1 MKFIKKHFFI
11 FRFSFSLIL
20 LLISLVIKYQ
30 FPNYEYTIALP
41 LTLVGYA
48 LMSYDMYIKVFKS
61 IKSHDFFDEVSLTI
75 IASIAATSIGEFV
88 DGLAVVMFFQLGE
101 HFEDYALDSSRK
113 SIKSIMELRPDYI
126 RLIRNGKEEVVNP
139 SEAKVDDIFIVKPG
153 EIVPLDGIIINGKS
167 NLNTSSITG
176 ESLPRE
182 AKENDSIISGV
193 INLDSPLTIKA
204 TKSYGESTVSKIL
217 DMVENASSK
226 KTKSEKFITKF
237 SKIYTPIVISIAFII
252 AIIPP
257 LFFGIKDGNWN
268 TWSDWIYR
276 GASMLVI
283 SCPCAI
289 VISIPMSYVVSIG
302 VASKQKILIK
312 GSTYLE
318 LIAKSNSIYL
328 DKTGTITEGKFKID
342 SIKTEKNID
351 KEELINLAQIAESF
365 SNHPI
370 AKAIV
375 ANRDCTDAKTKIKEY
390 IEVNGKGISCLYNGK
405 LLLAGNEKLLKDN
418 KIKFIKNDEIG
429 TIIYVAYN
437 KKFYGSLVIRDTLKE
452 NTVEAIKLFKKHGIK
467 QVTMLTGDNSDIAK
481 SIAAK
486 AGITHYESSLLP
498 IDKTKFIEKAKEK
511 GEITMFVGDGIND
524 APSLVIS
531 DIGISMG
538 SIGSDSAIEASDIV
552 IMDDDLRRISYLK
565 SLAKLNKFVVYY
577 NLIFAIGIKVLTLFL
592 NMFGLLH
599 EYAIIAAIFAD
610 VGVTFICC
618 INSLLI
624 SLKKK

>member
-237 SKIYTPIVISIAFII
+237 SKIYTPIVISIAF
-252 AIIPP
+252 
-257 LFFGIKDGNWN
+257 
-268 TWSDWIYR
+268 
-276 GASMLVI
+276 MV
-283 SCPCAI
+283 
-289 VISIPMSYVVSIG
+289 
-302 VASKQKILIK
+302 
-312 GSTYLE
+312 
-318 LIAKSNSIYL
+318 
-328 DKTGTITEGKFKID
+328 
-342 SIKTEKNID
+342 
-351 KEELINLAQIAESF
+351 
-365 SNHPI
+365 
-370 AKAIV
+370 
-375 ANRDCTDAKTKIKEY
+375 
-390 IEVNGKGISCLYNGK
+390 
-405 LLLAGNEKLLKDN
+405 
-418 KIKFIKNDEIG
+418 
-429 TIIYVAYN
+429 
-437 KKFYGSLVIRDTLKE
+437 
-452 NTVEAIKLFKKHGIK
+452 
-467 QVTMLTGDNSDIAK
+467 
-481 SIAAK
+481 
-486 AGITHYESSLLP
+486 
-498 IDKTKFIEKAKEK
+498 
-511 GEITMFVGDGIND
+511 
-524 APSLVIS
+524 
-531 DIGISMG
+531 IGILG
-538 SIGSDSAIEASDIV
+538 QIGFTEE
-552 IMDDDLRRISYLK
+552 
-565 SLAKLNKFVVYY
+565 
-577 NLIFAIGIKVLTLFL
+577 
-592 NMFGLLH
+592 H
-599 EYAIIAAIFAD
+599 Q
-610 VGVTFICC
+610 C
-618 INSLLI
+618 
-624 SLKKK
+624 